1 MNLFYVHWNEAEW
14 QNRVKTIHRNGIHVT
29 GAWKSGAHND
39 LMKQLPD
46 VLVISLDR
54 LPSHGRTLARWFW
67 ESKKRQQV
75 PIIFEGGLDE
85 KTIPIRAQF
94 PKAKFV
100 ENGKVLE
107 VL

>member
-1 MNLFYVHWNEAEW
+1 MNIFYVHWNEAEW
-14 QNRVKTIHRNGIHVT
+14 RQRVKNILKNGITVT
-29 GAWKSGAHND
+29 GAWQTGAHEY

-54 LPSHGRTLARWFW
+54 LPSHGRTLAQWFW

-75 PIIFEGGLDE
+75 PIIFEGGQVE
-85 KTIPIRAQF
+85 KTIPIKTMF
-94 PKAKFV
+94 PLAKFV

-107 VL
+107 AL